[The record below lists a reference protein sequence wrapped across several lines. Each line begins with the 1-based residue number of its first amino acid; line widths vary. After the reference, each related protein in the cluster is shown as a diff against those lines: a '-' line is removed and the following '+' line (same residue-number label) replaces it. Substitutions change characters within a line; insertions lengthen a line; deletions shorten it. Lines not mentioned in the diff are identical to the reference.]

1 MQSCILFNLEE
12 KKTLKMQAIIMAP
25 YILQVGMG
33 IHAFFEGIS
42 IGLQPN
48 YMNTYALGL
57 VVLVHK
63 WAEGL
68 TLVIILFL

>member
-1 MQSCILFNLEE
+1 
-12 KKTLKMQAIIMAP
+12 MQAIIMAP

-48 YMNTYALGL
+48 YTNTYALGL

-68 TLVIILFL
+68 TLGIAFSKADINKKIASIMIII